1 MTHKSHDDLAA
12 RHALPRLLTIGDLAD
27 WLHVT
32 SRTIDRMVQ
41 RGQLP
46 RPMKLGGNR
55 WMVEDIEKALG
66 AIVLATRGPAQTA
79 PTTE

>member
-1 MTHKSHDDLAA
+1 
-12 RHALPRLLTIGDLAD
+12 
-27 WLHVT
+27 LHVT
-32 SRTIDRMVQ
+32 RRTIDRMVQ

-55 WMVEDIEKALG
+55 WKVEDIEKALG
-66 AIVLATRGPAQTA
+66 AIAQATRGPAQTT